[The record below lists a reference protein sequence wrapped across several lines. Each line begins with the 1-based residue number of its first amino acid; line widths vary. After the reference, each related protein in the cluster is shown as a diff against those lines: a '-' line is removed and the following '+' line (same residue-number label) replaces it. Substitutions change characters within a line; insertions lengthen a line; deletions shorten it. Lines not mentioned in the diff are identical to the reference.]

1 MRANWSDGYFTEV
14 GYTHGYYRELSPA
27 LQRFCLLL
35 RGIAPLQSESPAH
48 CELGFGQ
55 GVSIN
60 VHAATT
66 PGVYVG
72 TDFNPE
78 QAASAISFA
87 QAAGSQARLYDDS
100 FAQLLARTDLPQFDS
115 ISLHGIWSWIS
126 HENRQIIVEFVS
138 RYLKPGGVLYVS
150 YNCLPGWSHAA
161 PLRHLFSLRD
171 RFSGA
176 SERPATD
183 RVGDAIEFATQLLAA
198 KPKYAAATPGL
209 DERLQKIAS
218 QDRHY
223 LAHEYFNGEWH
234 VGYFSDVVDAFAA
247 AKVEYAAPA
256 QPIDSMDALHIGAEG
271 QAFLATIANPVMR
284 EQARDYFV
292 NQQFRRDL
300 FVRGARR
307 LSAAE
312 RHAALLAQRF
322 TLTVTADKV
331 KWTLPVGGGSAEL
344 NQSVYRPVVEVL
356 ASNAYAGKS
365 LREIAE
371 AVESASVSNSQ
382 ASEAITVLV
391 GMGVVSPC
399 QTEAETASRRKSAQ
413 KLNESLMRHAFYH
426 ENIAVLASPVTG
438 GAINVDRFSKLFLLA
453 RINKYKDPVAYA
465 WSALQASNQRLKSG
479 DVIRTTP
486 EENIAD
492 LRERFQIFEQSM
504 LPLLKAH
511 AIFDGR

>member
-126 HENRQIIVEFVS
+126 HENRQIIVDFVS
-138 RYLKPGGVLYVS
+138 RYLKPGGALYIS

-161 PLRHLFSLRD
+161 PLRHLFAMRD
-171 RFSGA
+171 RFAGA
-176 SERPATD
+176 SEKPATE

-209 DERLQKIAS
+209 EDRLQKIAG

-223 LAHEYFNGEWH
+223 LAHEYFNGDWH
-234 VGYFSDVVDAFAA
+234 VGYFTDVVDALAA

-256 QPIDSMDALHIGAEG
+256 QPIDGMDALHIGSEG
-271 QAFLATIANPVMR
+271 VAFLSKIANPVMR

-307 LSAAE
+307 LTAAE

-322 TLTVTADKV
+322 SLVVPADKV
-331 KWTLPVGGGSAEL
+331 SWTLQVGGGSAEL
-344 NQSVYRPVVEVL
+344 SQAVYKPVVEVL
-356 ASNAYAGKS
+356 ASHAYSTKS
-365 LREIAE
+365 LREI
-371 AVESASVSNSQ
+371 VEVLASASISVIQ
-382 ASEAITVLV
+382 AIEAITVLV

-399 QTEAETASRRKSAQ
+399 QSDVDAAARRKSAQ
-413 KLNESLMRHAFYH
+413 KLNEGLMRHAFYN

-438 GAINVDRFSKLFLLA
+438 GGVNVDRFSKLFLLA
-453 RINKYKDPVAYA
+453 RINKHKDPVAFA
-465 WSALQASNQRLKSG
+465 WSALEASNQRLKKG
-479 DVIRTTP
+479 DTVLQTP
-486 EENIAD
+486 EENMAD
-492 LRERFQIFEQSM
+492 LRERFAAFEQGL
-504 LPLLKAH
+504 LPLLKAL
-511 AIFDGR
+511 AIF

>member
-27 LQRFCLLL
+27 LQRYCLLL

-66 PGVYVG
+66 PGVFVG

-78 QAASAISFA
+78 QAASAINFA
-87 QAAGSQARLYDDS
+87 QAAGSQARLYDNS
-100 FAQLLARTDLPQFDS
+100 FAELLARDDLPQFDS

-126 HENRQIIVEFVS
+126 HENRQIIVEFVKK
-138 RYLKPGGVLYVS
+138 YLKPGGSLYVS

-161 PLRHLFSLRD
+161 PLRHLFAMHD
-171 RFSGA
+171 RFVGS
-176 SERPATD
+176 SERSATD
-183 RVGDAIEFATQLLAA
+183 RVGDAIGFATQLLAA

-209 DERLQKIAS
+209 DERLKQIAG

-234 VGYFSDVVDAFAA
+234 IGYFTDVVDALAD
-247 AKVEYAAPA
+247 AKVEYAGPA
-256 QPIDSMDALHIGAEG
+256 QPIDGMDALHIGSEG
-271 QAFLATIANPVMR
+271 IAFLNKITNPTMR

-312 RHAALLAQRF
+312 RQAALLAQRF
-322 TLTVTADKV
+322 ALVVPANKVTWTVQ
-331 KWTLPVGGGSAEL
+331 VGGGSAEL
-344 NQSVYRPVVEVL
+344 NQAIYKPVVDVL
-356 ASNAYAGKS
+356 ASNAYAPKS
-365 LREIAE
+365 LREI
-371 AVESASVSNSQ
+371 VDILESASISAVQ
-382 ASEAITVLV
+382 ATEAVTVLV

-399 QTEAETASRRKSAQ
+399 QTDAETSTRRKSAQ
-413 KLNESLMRHAFYH
+413 KLNESLLQHAFYH

-438 GAINVDRFSKLFLLA
+438 GALNVDRISKLFLLA
-453 RINKYKDPVAYA
+453 RINKHKDIVAFA
-465 WSALQASNQRLKSG
+465 WSALAASNQRLKKG
-479 DVIRTTP
+479 DTVLQTA

-492 LRERFQIFEQSM
+492 LRDRFQVYEQEL

-511 AIFDGR
+511 AIF